1 MWNPSAGL
9 HETRYTVPS
18 ALHST
23 VAVPPVNRRVDR
35 SLFGGVLFDG
45 DGDGEEEGEV
55 EVEGEV
61 EGDGCPGVGGD
72 AFVAARALSTAP
84 SSSGRLCAAT
94 PLSDVA
100 NCQAPSAPAAV
111 PIPTHAA
118 VTAAL
123 RHFLIRPL
131 CRTLS

>member
-35 SLFGGVLFDG
+35 SLFGGVLFEG
-45 DGDGEEEGEV
+45 D
-55 EVEGEV
+55 GEV
-61 EGDGCPGVGGD
+61 EGGVDGEVEADGRPGVGGD

-111 PIPTHAA
+111 PIATHAA

-131 CRTLS
+131 CRTVS